1 MMNKAKL
8 ILATCGGVI
17 LTAGQVL
24 AETTATGAPV
34 GGTGL
39 AGIGAGLAIGV
50 AALGGGLGQGR
61 AVSSALEAVG
71 RNPSASG
78 KVLAPMVLGL
88 VFIETLVI
96 FSFVIAYFL
105 QGKA

>member
-8 ILATCGGVI
+8 LMATCGGI
-17 LTAGQVL
+17 FLTAGQVL
-24 AETTATGAPV
+24 AETGAATGA
-34 GGTGL
+34 TGSTV
-39 AGIGAGLAIGV
+39 GIGAGLAIGA
-50 AALGGGLGQGR
+50 AALGGGLGQGK
-61 AVSSALEAVG
+61 AVSAALEAVG

-78 KVLAPMVLGL
+78 KVLTPMVLGL

-96 FSFVIAYFL
+96 FSFVIAFFL

>member
-1 MMNKAKL
+1 MIGKAKL
-8 ILATCGGVI
+8 ILATLGGVV

-24 AETTATGAPV
+24 AETTAATSSSGSSTV
-34 GGTGL
+34 
-39 AGIGAGLAIGV
+39 GIGAGLAIGA
-50 AALGGGLGQGR
+50 AALGGGLGQGK

-78 KVLAPMVLGL
+78 KVLTPMVLGL

-96 FSFVIAYFL
+96 FSFVIAFFL